1 MKNAVSILS
10 AIAHEGRLGLFRQLV
25 KAGADGL
32 AVGELAQLARANITT
47 VSAQLSVLDHAGL
60 VDRRRDG
67 RSIIYT
73 ANYQRASAL
82 LAFMMDNCCQGRAEI
97 VGPLA
102 HIKDNANR
110 D

>member
-73 ANYQRASAL
+73 ANGCILQASTYIWSSSGCSIITSNT
-82 LAFMMDNCCQGRAEI
+82 MKGYR
-97 VGPLA
+97 
-102 HIKDNANR
+102 
-110 D
+110 